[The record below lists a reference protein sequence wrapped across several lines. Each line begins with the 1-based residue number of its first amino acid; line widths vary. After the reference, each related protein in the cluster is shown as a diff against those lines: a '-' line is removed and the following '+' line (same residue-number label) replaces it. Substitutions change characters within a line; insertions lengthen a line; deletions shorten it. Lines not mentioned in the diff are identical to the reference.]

1 MANKIGRLATTKVGQ
16 LILGADSPY
25 REAQLLIGTDG
36 ATCEA
41 QVRMQNV
48 AADMVEKSDPV
59 RYPVLMVYC
68 EKIVNNLREKFRTFS
83 GTIQMAIEV
92 RHSGDRLEGL
102 EARLEAVTDAVTGIL
117 IASRGDW
124 GDGMFYGGGYQ
135 VAFAPVKHGGRNFI
149 QVAKV
154 TFEIGASIN

>member
-1 MANKIGRLATTKVGQ
+1 MATKVGRLATVKVGQ
-16 LILGADSPY
+16 LIVGTDGPP
-25 REAQLLIGTDG
+25 REAQFVIGADG
-36 ATCEA
+36 ASCEA

-48 AADMVEKSDPV
+48 AADLAEKSDAV

-68 EKIVNNLREKFRTFS
+68 EKIVNNLKEKFRTFS
-83 GTIQMAIEV
+83 GTVQMAIEV

-102 EARLEAVTDAVTGIL
+102 ESRLEAVTDAVTGIL
-117 IASRGDW
+117 SASRGDW
-124 GDGMFYGGGYQ
+124 GDGMYYTGGYQ
-135 VAFAPVKHGGRNFI
+135 VAFTPVKHGGRNFI